1 MHKIQLLVFM
11 SVSIKR
17 FLFILLSVFGSLTVS
32 VSGQIVDNKR
42 AEKVDVDSLRREYDK
57 GPYFGLYKDNYFIF
71 GPSIGPKPTKEN
83 TNVKFQ
89 ISIQQ
94 KLTRSTLPWG
104 TYLYLYYTQ
113 KVFWNIL
120 QESLPMTDLNFNP
133 GVGLAKPLFSN
144 GKYLGKLS
152 LQLEHESNGRDSIQ
166 SRSWNRL
173 TLGASILVDEI
184 LMIHGKVWV
193 PFIDSGNN
201 KDLLK
206 YAGIFQ
212 FGSQFMTY
220 DRKWKFGLMFVKRQ
234 GWNLN
239 FNTVAEV
246 SFRFSKDADWSL
258 YLQYYNGYGEGLL
271 DYKQFHSQLRAGIV
285 IRPVLFSDY

>member
-1 MHKIQLLVFM
+1 M

-17 FLFILLSVFGSLTVS
+17 FLFILLAVFGSLTVS

-71 GPSIGPKPTKEN
+71 GPSIGPKPTREN

-220 DRKWKFGLMFVKRQ
+220 DRKWKFGLMFIKRQ

>member
-1 MHKIQLLVFM
+1 M

-17 FLFILLSVFGSLTVS
+17 FLFILLAVFGSLTVS

-71 GPSIGPKPTKEN
+71 GPSIGPKPTREN

-220 DRKWKFGLMFVKRQ
+220 DRKWKFGLMFIKRQ

-246 SFRFSKDADWSL
+246 SFRFSRDADWSL

>member
-1 MHKIQLLVFM
+1 M

-71 GPSIGPKPTKEN
+71 GPSIGPKPTREN

-285 IRPVLFSDY
+285 IPPILFSDY

>member
-1 MHKIQLLVFM
+1 M

-17 FLFILLSVFGSLTVS
+17 FLFILLAVFGSLTVS

-71 GPSIGPKPTKEN
+71 GPSIGPKPTREN

-285 IRPVLFSDY
+285 IRPILFSDY